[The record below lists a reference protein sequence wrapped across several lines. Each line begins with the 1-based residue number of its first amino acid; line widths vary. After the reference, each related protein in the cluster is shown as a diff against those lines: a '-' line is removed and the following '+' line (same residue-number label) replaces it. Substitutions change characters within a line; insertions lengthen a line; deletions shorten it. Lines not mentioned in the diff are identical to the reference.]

1 MKRALLALAAALALC
16 VAAPAGA
23 GAAEKAPAEKVGV
36 ALIRLSSSG
45 PMFIAKEKGY
55 FAAEG
60 LEVEFSYFDAASKVP
75 VAVVSGDADF
85 GTTGAT
91 GGFYNLAGKGA
102 LKIVAAQSR
111 EEPGYNLNA
120 YMVTPEA
127 YAAGVRRPEDLKGRK
142 IGITTVGSTFHYTVG
157 VLADKVGFDL
167 ASVQLVPLQ
176 SLGNMSAA
184 LQGKQVDAV
193 IATANLAA
201 KLEAEGAG
209 KVIGWVGDVTPWQLG
224 VVFTS
229 TRIAK
234 ERPDAVRRFLAAYR
248 KGAADYHA
256 AFLQKGPDGKLVQGK
271 GYDEML
277 GILATYTQQPKEQVA
292 QALPYIDPQGRLD
305 VGSIH
310 QQVAWW
316 QRQGQVDPGVKAA
329 DILDLSFVEGHFN
342 LPK

>member
-1 MKRALLALAAALALC
+1 MRVVLLAAAAALSLA
-16 VAAPAGA
+16 VA
-23 GAAEKAPAEKVGV
+23 GAAQAAEKVSV

-45 PMFIAKEKGY
+45 PMFIAKERGY
-55 FAAEG
+55 FAEQG
-60 LEVEFSYFDAASKVP
+60 LDVEFSYFDAATKVP

-127 YAAGVRRPEDLKGRK
+127 HAAGVTRPEDLKGKR

-157 VLADKVGFDL
+157 ILADKKGFDL
-167 ASVQLVPLQ
+167 SSVQLVPLQ

-201 KLEAEGAG
+201 KLEAEGSG

-229 TRIAK
+229 TKAVK
-234 ERPDAVRRFLAAYR
+234 ERPDTVRRFLAAYR
-248 KGAADYHA
+248 KGAEDYHE
-256 AFLQKGPDGKLVQGK
+256 AFLNKGPDGRLIQGK
-271 GYDEML
+271 AYDEML
-277 GILATYTQQPKEQVA
+277 GILAAYTQQPREQVA
-292 QALPYIDPQGRLD
+292 QALPFIDPKGRLD

-310 QQVAWW
+310 DQVAWW
-316 QRQGQVDPGVKAA
+316 QRQGQVDAGVKAA
-329 DILDLSFVEGHFN
+329 DLLDLGFVEGHFN
-342 LPK
+342 LPR